1 MTIYKI
7 KAGRIITVSVQDY
20 IGEKGQIFYDEI
32 VGELRLSDGVTPG
45 GTPITSGTGGG
56 SSGTNNL
63 VFSST
68 GSQRILTNYVDPN
81 GGTYTVRTTELTNGS
96 FILNLAA
103 FTPVL
108 ASSVLPSTSLNWDVA
123 CTGFTV
129 SVTNPTDFPAEWISS
144 VRDITPLTGTVT
156 GNTSTYTSTGPN
168 VNPAGGISWQ
178 QTFSTNASARIRPVS
193 NTITG
198 GSASAR
204 IAFNVK
210 TTNNP
215 VEQEFTD
222 SSTSW
227 SVSWAT
233 PTLSIA
239 MANLAN
245 STFLQTYTQTS
256 YNVSVT
262 GITDAANYAL
272 LVSSSSGSLSNS
284 LSNGTITFT
293 TPIHKNNTAN
303 ARSVSVTGTFNRPA
317 AVTGSPYTVQ
327 LNATDTQVIA
337 SFTYPSFWVFTS
349 AVNDPPVNSDI
360 VNGSVFDAGATVLAD
375 QVKVFA
381 GTVNNA
387 DAIPKVFWLG
397 VRTAASQPTTFKTG
411 ASLSLLSDVTPTT
424 GSVSLSPTPLP
435 GSYVAENYNLYG
447 IVLQPGNTYVSIS

>member
-108 ASSVLPSTSLNWDVA
+108 ASSVLPSASLNWDVA

-129 SVTNPTDFPAEWISS
+129 SVTNPADFPAEWISS

-239 MANLAN
+239 MTNLAN

-256 YNVSVT
+256 
-262 GITDAANYAL
+262 
-272 LVSSSSGSLSNS
+272 
-284 LSNGTITFT
+284 
-293 TPIHKNNTAN
+293 
-303 ARSVSVTGTFNRPA
+303 
-317 AVTGSPYTVQ
+317 
-327 LNATDTQVIA
+327 
-337 SFTYPSFWVFTS
+337 
-349 AVNDPPVNSDI
+349 
-360 VNGSVFDAGATVLAD
+360 
-375 QVKVFA
+375 
-381 GTVNNA
+381 
-387 DAIPKVFWLG
+387 
-397 VRTAASQPTTFKTG
+397 
-411 ASLSLLSDVTPTT
+411 
-424 GSVSLSPTPLP
+424 
-435 GSYVAENYNLYG
+435 
-447 IVLQPGNTYVSIS
+447 